1 MPMVSSSVLPNLT
14 SRHPPV
20 LSLEHSLVSLPKE
33 PCCRRKEPSTQLS
46 PNLSLSQAQ
55 DLICQFFLEQINH
68 HSPELVLQE
77 FKYLFIESTGT
88 LNSTPRQALN
98 LIISSG
104 SEVTFLTTLKRS
116 IYILINNWNTNRQ
129 ENYTQQLVHLLST
142 CLETRKICTV
152 LLKRSRLWRQN
163 FVNSQDYQDLKL
175 FISKYEN
182 SYQEHWSQRYKCYL
196 LISQAIDMSKPIEQQ
211 EAARTYSQQLKERF
225 KIDLAMYTARYSSV
239 PCQQSILPNPTSLG
253 DEVLRLIQSIL
264 NKQNPLSYASLARIF
279 LNQTQPIRYKQFKP
293 SLLNYLLFFP
303 HNRGLVET
311 LKTTLVSQLNP
322 LYQSYDNQALDQ
334 GLLLRTCNRVIEY
347 LTTADRENPS
357 LLFILLA
364 TQDQALTLAIFLL
377 KIVLICPA
385 THTHLECCLA
395 QLIQHYKYQ
404 PESECEWLTYFLD
417 IIRVI
422 LTIYTENVRY
432 ELVNMSKYQQ
442 DKFAKNEENIY
453 RIFSQMKREANNY
466 QRAA

>member
-1 MPMVSSSVLPNLT
+1 
-14 SRHPPV
+14 
-20 LSLEHSLVSLPKE
+20 
-33 PCCRRKEPSTQLS
+33 
-46 PNLSLSQAQ
+46 
-55 DLICQFFLEQINH
+55 
-68 HSPELVLQE
+68 
-77 FKYLFIESTGT
+77 
-88 LNSTPRQALN
+88 
-98 LIISSG
+98 
-104 SEVTFLTTLKRS
+104 
-116 IYILINNWNTNRQ
+116 
-129 ENYTQQLVHLLST
+129 
-142 CLETRKICTV
+142 
-152 LLKRSRLWRQN
+152 
-163 FVNSQDYQDLKL
+163 
-175 FISKYEN
+175 
-182 SYQEHWSQRYKCYL
+182 
-196 LISQAIDMSKPIEQQ
+196 MSKPIEQQ